1 MQGRGHRCHV
11 GSSCGLVRMGAALG
25 AALALRDRPWQAW
38 VNNCNMRLGLSQARL
53 AVWQLG
59 HAPCHIR
66 QHLGVQALLR
76 LHLTPL
82 DLKPSMH
89 CWHQPLVL
97 LHLLLLKAVCV
108 GTSRERM
115 RHSSWHVCPD
125 GRGRA
130 AQGGG
135 WKCDAAPCGLEPCWL
150 AGHLQGWC
158 ILVVTSSSI
167 QQHAAASKPAVTC
180 WSPHLPAC

>member
-1 MQGRGHRCHV
+1 
-11 GSSCGLVRMGAALG
+11 MGAALG
-25 AALALRDRPWQAW
+25 AALALRNGPWQSW
-38 VNNCNMRLGLSQARL
+38 VNNCYMRLGLSQARL
-53 AVWQLG
+53 PVWQLR
-59 HAPCHIR
+59 HAPSHIR
-66 QHLGVQALLR
+66 KQLGVQALLR

-89 CWHQPLVL
+89 CLHQPLVL
-97 LHLLLLKAVCV
+97 LHLLLLKVVCV

-135 WKCDAAPCGLEPCWL
+135 WECDAAPRSLEPCWL
-150 AGHLQGWC
+150 AGYLQGRC
-158 ILVVTSSSI
+158 VFCLM
-167 QQHAAASKPAVTC
+167 QQQ
-180 WSPHLPAC
+180 